1 MKPDTRLAIQ
11 WSVAAASWVGC
22 AIGGAKLWPKHPIA
36 GGAIGVIVVAP
47 AINAVINAVLP
58 KAEAPQAT
66 PERPAS
72 NYAGASRENVTQ
84 RRDTDSVYMGNDR
97 AGQAVYRPR
106 YTRGQSTAN
115 READSNYVISEAPR
129 NYVNGAR

>member
-47 AINAVINAVLP
+47 AINAVVNAVLP
-58 KAEAPQAT
+58 KAEAPTTQ
-66 PERPAS
+66 PERPRANYTEVPIPVVAEGVS
-72 NYAGASRENVTQ
+72 NSEAYVDRN
-84 RRDTDSVYMGNDR
+84 GNPMYR
-97 AGQAVYRPR
+97 ARQ
-106 YTRGQSTAN
+106 TRGSQGI
-115 READSNYVISEAPR
+115 RL
-129 NYVNGAR
+129 